1 MKVATFPQCCGI
13 RLFTEFGHT
22 DTAATNTKFTNEEVT
37 QFLNTHEED
46 EYTAKQRAIN
56 MIVLNDEQRVIFKKL
71 LFDRGYRSLKKA
83 GFYHPAHNTRI
94 YIYVKENHP
103 DKEAA

>member
-1 MKVATFPQCCGI
+1 MKSVTFPQCCGI

-37 QFLNTHEED
+37 AFLDAQEND
-46 EYTAKQRAIN
+46 GYTASQKAIN

-83 GFYHPAHNTRI
+83 GFYHPAHKTRI

-103 DKEAA
+103 DAVAA